1 VGTVTAAP
9 NREWKTRIAGE
20 TRAREVAE
28 KQAREAIVRAER
40 AEQSER
46 NLTRQLDIA
55 HRELDLLRALV
66 ASNGW
71 KQDQLPK

>member
-1 VGTVTAAP
+1 MTAAP

-28 KQAREAIVRAER
+28 RQAREAIVRAER

-71 KQDQLPK
+71 KRDQIVK